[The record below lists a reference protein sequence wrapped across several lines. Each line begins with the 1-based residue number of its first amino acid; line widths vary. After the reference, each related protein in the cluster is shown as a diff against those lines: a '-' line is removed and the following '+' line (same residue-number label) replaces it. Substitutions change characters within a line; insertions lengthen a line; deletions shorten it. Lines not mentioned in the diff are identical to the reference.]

1 MISFII
7 FIVEVK
13 QMNEIDEIRRRM
25 AKRQARKNPKLTDRH
40 FSRLYNSMIKGMV
53 VLLVGVAV
61 CSYAKVSPN
70 GEYVKNF
77 VLNDLH
83 FSEATKWINRQ
94 LLTFTKQADQ
104 MVSTS
109 KQVSYTHIKD
119 NYYTN
124 QSNEVLNFQKGRVIY
139 TGEQDILGKYVTVL
153 LENNVEVTYGNLN
166 DMFVSLYDQ
175 VDKAT
180 ILGTYDEQVMIIFTK
195 ENQEIDYSTFEELL
209 S

>member
-1 MISFII
+1 
-7 FIVEVK
+7 
-13 QMNEIDEIRRRM
+13 MNEVDEIRRRM

-61 CSYAKVSPN
+61 CSYVKVSPN
-70 GEYVKNF
+70 GEFVKNF

-83 FSEATKWINRQ
+83 FNEATKWVNNQ
-94 LLTFTKQADQ
+94 LLSLTKSKDQA
-104 MVSTS
+104 VSVTN
-109 KQVSYTHIKD
+109 QVSYTHVKD

-124 QSNEVLNFQKGRVIY
+124 QSNEVLNFEKGRVIY
-139 TGEQDILGKYVTVL
+139 TGQQDMLGKYVTVL
-153 LENNVEVTYGNLN
+153 LENNVEVTYGHLS

-180 ILGTYDEQVMIIFTK
+180 ILGTYDDQVMIIFTQ
-195 ENQEIDYSTFEELL
+195 ENHEIDYSTFEELL